1 MFNKTRSFSHLQ
13 AICTIAFST
22 VLSNK
27 YKIAFGIS
35 TKIVIFV
42 HLKKI
47 VGHRLQ
53 MLRMEKNLT
62 QEQMGE
68 KLNLSTSA
76 YCKIEY
82 GETDLTLTRLNK
94 IAEVLNM
101 SALELFNKIDGN
113 VYVNNSGTIGTN
125 IGVAKDCSSVHIEAA
140 DDLRELIKA
149 NSRLL
154 DMLYKRIELL
164 ENKVLL

>member
-1 MFNKTRSFSHLQ
+1 METD
-13 AICTIAFST
+13 
-22 VLSNK
+22 
-27 YKIAFGIS
+27 
-35 TKIVIFV
+35 
-42 HLKKI
+42 LKKI

-101 SALELFNKIDGN
+101 SALELFNKIQL
-113 VYVNNSGTIGTN
+113 YSIF
-125 IGVAKDCSSVHIEAA
+125 SSNRVIKSEKIFP
-140 DDLRELIKA
+140 LSFNLYIVFLI
-149 NSRLL
+149 L
-154 DMLYKRIELL
+154 II
-164 ENKVLL
+164 

>member
-1 MFNKTRSFSHLQ
+1 METD
-13 AICTIAFST
+13 
-22 VLSNK
+22 
-27 YKIAFGIS
+27 
-35 TKIVIFV
+35 
-42 HLKKI
+42 LKKI

-101 SALELFNKIDGN
+101 SALELFNKTQVQSGQISESRKI
-113 VYVNNSGTIGTN
+113 VALSASKLQRISVN
-125 IGVAKDCSSVHIEAA
+125 
-140 DDLRELIKA
+140 
-149 NSRLL
+149 
-154 DMLYKRIELL
+154 
-164 ENKVLL
+164 

>member
-1 MFNKTRSFSHLQ
+1 METD
-13 AICTIAFST
+13 
-22 VLSNK
+22 
-27 YKIAFGIS
+27 
-35 TKIVIFV
+35 
-42 HLKKI
+42 LKKI

-164 ENKVLL
+164 ENKVCAYRTLSRASGMFNINFISASCASPRSVFES

>member
-1 MFNKTRSFSHLQ
+1 METD
-13 AICTIAFST
+13 
-22 VLSNK
+22 
-27 YKIAFGIS
+27 
-35 TKIVIFV
+35 
-42 HLKKI
+42 LKKI

-140 DDLRELIKA
+140 DDLRELIKC
-149 NSRLL
+149 SYSDYTPREIPKTMYRLSFRL
-154 DMLYKRIELL
+154 PESGEERHIILGMIPEQ
-164 ENKVLL
+164 E

>member
-1 MFNKTRSFSHLQ
+1 METDLN
-13 AICTIAFST
+13 
-22 VLSNK
+22 
-27 YKIAFGIS
+27 
-35 TKIVIFV
+35 
-42 HLKKI
+42 KI

-53 MLRMEKNLT
+53 MLRMEKNLN
-62 QEQMGE
+62 QEQIGE
-68 KLNLSTSA
+68 SA

>member
-1 MFNKTRSFSHLQ
+1 METD
-13 AICTIAFST
+13 
-22 VLSNK
+22 
-27 YKIAFGIS
+27 
-35 TKIVIFV
+35 
-42 HLKKI
+42 LKKI

-113 VYVNNSGTIGTN
+113 VYVNNSGTI
-125 IGVAKDCSSVHIEAA
+125 
-140 DDLRELIKA
+140 ELILESLKTVVA
-149 NSRLL
+149 CIS
-154 DMLYKRIELL
+154 KRQMIF
-164 ENKVLL
+164 VS

>member
-1 MFNKTRSFSHLQ
+1 METD
-13 AICTIAFST
+13 
-22 VLSNK
+22 
-27 YKIAFGIS
+27 
-35 TKIVIFV
+35 
-42 HLKKI
+42 LKKI

-101 SALELFNKIDGN
+101 SALELFN

>member
-1 MFNKTRSFSHLQ
+1 METD
-13 AICTIAFST
+13 
-22 VLSNK
+22 
-27 YKIAFGIS
+27 
-35 TKIVIFV
+35 
-42 HLKKI
+42 LKKI

-101 SALELFNKIDGN
+101 SALVQSGQISESRKI
-113 VYVNNSGTIGTN
+113 VALSASKLQRISVN
-125 IGVAKDCSSVHIEAA
+125 
-140 DDLRELIKA
+140 
-149 NSRLL
+149 
-154 DMLYKRIELL
+154 
-164 ENKVLL
+164 

>member
-1 MFNKTRSFSHLQ
+1 METD
-13 AICTIAFST
+13 
-22 VLSNK
+22 
-27 YKIAFGIS
+27 
-35 TKIVIFV
+35 
-42 HLKKI
+42 LKKI

-53 MLRMEKNLT
+53 MLRMVKNLT

-113 VYVNNSGTIGTN
+113 VYVNNTGTIGTN
-125 IGVAKDCSSVHIEAA
+125 IGVAKDCSTVRIEAA
-140 DDLRELIKA
+140 EDLRELIKA
-149 NSRLL
+149 NSRFIEILC
-154 DMLYKRIELL
+154 KRIELL
-164 ENKVLL
+164 ENKVLV

>member
-1 MFNKTRSFSHLQ
+1 METD
-13 AICTIAFST
+13 
-22 VLSNK
+22 
-27 YKIAFGIS
+27 
-35 TKIVIFV
+35 
-42 HLKKI
+42 LKKI

-101 SALELFNKIDGN
+101 SALELF
-113 VYVNNSGTIGTN
+113 

>member
-1 MFNKTRSFSHLQ
+1 METD
-13 AICTIAFST
+13 
-22 VLSNK
+22 
-27 YKIAFGIS
+27 
-35 TKIVIFV
+35 
-42 HLKKI
+42 LKKI

-94 IAEVLNM
+94 IAEVQG
-101 SALELFNKIDGN
+101 K
-113 VYVNNSGTIGTN
+113 
-125 IGVAKDCSSVHIEAA
+125 
-140 DDLRELIKA
+140 
-149 NSRLL
+149 SRLPVL
-154 DMLYKRIELL
+154 RPKSLSL
-164 ENKVLL
+164 ENISPEQKPFL

>member
-1 MFNKTRSFSHLQ
+1 METE
-13 AICTIAFST
+13 TD
-22 VLSNK
+22 
-27 YKIAFGIS
+27 
-35 TKIVIFV
+35 
-42 HLKKI
+42 LKKI
-47 VGHRLQ
+47 VGRRLQ

-62 QEQMGE
+62 QEQMGD

-94 IAEVLNM
+94 IADVLNM

-125 IGVAKDCSSVHIEAA
+125 IGVAKDCSTVNIKDSE
-140 DDLRELIKA
+140 DLRELIKA
-149 NSRLL
+149 NSRLIDTL
-154 DMLYKRIELL
+154 FKRIDFL
-164 ENKVLL
+164 EGQVLK

>member
-1 MFNKTRSFSHLQ
+1 METD
-13 AICTIAFST
+13 
-22 VLSNK
+22 
-27 YKIAFGIS
+27 
-35 TKIVIFV
+35 
-42 HLKKI
+42 LKKI

-113 VYVNNSGTIGTN
+113 VYVNNTGTIGTN
-125 IGVAKDCSSVHIEAA
+125 IGVAKDCTFLILVRYCFHVWSSVSAFITIRLPYFLPFSSIRSAEA
-140 DDLRELIKA
+140 LEII
-149 NSRLL
+149 NS
-154 DMLYKRIELL
+154 
-164 ENKVLL
+164 

>member
-1 MFNKTRSFSHLQ
+1 METD
-13 AICTIAFST
+13 
-22 VLSNK
+22 
-27 YKIAFGIS
+27 
-35 TKIVIFV
+35 
-42 HLKKI
+42 LKKI

-113 VYVNNSGTIGTN
+113 VYVNNTGTIGTN
-125 IGVAKDCSSVHIEAA
+125 IGVAKDCSTVRIEAA
-140 DDLRELIKA
+140 EDLRELIEI
-149 NSRLL
+149 LC
-154 DMLYKRIELL
+154 KRIELL
-164 ENKVLL
+164 ENKVLV